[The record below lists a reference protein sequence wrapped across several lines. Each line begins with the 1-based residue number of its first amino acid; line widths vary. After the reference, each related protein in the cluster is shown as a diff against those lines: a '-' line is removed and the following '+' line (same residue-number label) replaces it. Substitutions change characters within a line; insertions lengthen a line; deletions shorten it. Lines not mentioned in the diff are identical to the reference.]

1 MKYMEP
7 KQMNENQDILILK
20 QFTDILD
27 GLGIGYGVGGSLA
40 SSLYGKVRFTQDAD
54 LMVEPFMAKAEQFHE
69 KVKSDFYINKATM
82 YEALESKGSFN
93 VIHTQSVFKIDIFV
107 QPESQYESGLLKRSR
122 RQPLSDS
129 VEEDFSCLSP
139 EDVVILKL
147 RWYKDGGSVS
157 ERQWLDVLG
166 VLCVQADSLDYD
178 YLSSWAQ
185 KLGLDELLK
194 RAIGDCDT

>member
-1 MKYMEP
+1 
-7 KQMNENQDILILK
+7 MNENMDILILK

-54 LMVEPFMAKAEQFHE
+54 LMVEPFMAKAEQFYE

-107 QPESQYESGLLKRSR
+107 QPESQYESGLLNRSR
-122 RQPLSDS
+122 RHPLSDS
-129 VEEDFSCLSP
+129 IEDDFNCLSP
-139 EDVVILKL
+139 EDIVILKL
-147 RWYKDGGSVS
+147 RWYQEGGCVS
-157 ERQWLDVLG
+157 ERQWSDVLG
-166 VLCVQADSLDYD
+166 VLSVQADSLDYE

-185 KLGLDELLK
+185 KLRLDELLK
-194 RAIGDCDT
+194 RAISDSKT

>member
-1 MKYMEP
+1 MEP
-7 KQMNENQDILILK
+7 KQMNENLDILILK

-27 GLGIGYGVGGSLA
+27 GLGISYGVGGSLA

-54 LMVEPFMAKAEQFHE
+54 LMVEPFMSKAEQFHE

-93 VIHTQSVFKIDIFV
+93 VIHAQSVFKIDIFV

-122 RQPLSDS
+122 RQSLSDS
-129 VEEDFSCLSP
+129 IEDEFSCLSP

-147 RWYKDGGSVS
+147 RWYKEGGCVS
-157 ERQWLDVLG
+157 ERQWSDVLG
-166 VLCVQADSLDYD
+166 VLSVQADWLDYE

-194 RAIGDCDT
+194 RAINDSN